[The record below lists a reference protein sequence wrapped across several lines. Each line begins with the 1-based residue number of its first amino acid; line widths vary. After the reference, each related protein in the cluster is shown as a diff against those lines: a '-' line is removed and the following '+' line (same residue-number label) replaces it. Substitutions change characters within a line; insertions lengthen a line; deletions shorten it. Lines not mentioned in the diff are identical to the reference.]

1 LQKPYG
7 KEVDLWSLGVISYLL
22 LSRVLPF
29 DDEDDREIARQTIYE
44 PPDFSFHPWEK
55 VSEAGKDICKSK
67 FFHSFVNKFKSS
79 SFPLF
84 NLIYNSPN
92 K

>member
-1 LQKPYG
+1 MLLQKPYG
-7 KEVDLWSLGVISYLL
+7 KEVDLWSLGVIMYLL

-55 VSEAGKDICKSK
+55 VSNEGKDLTKSK
-67 FFHSFVNKFKSS
+67 YHLPLNRLNHYYHHDSF
-79 SFPLF
+79 
-84 NLIYNSPN
+84 IY
-92 K
+92 